1 MSAKKYNTR
10 SQSKKKKNASI
21 QSPVYSSQSYKDALL
36 KYDSYDLYVDNE
48 SANQAKYEA
57 ELDVIISEAK
67 GSCYIECG
75 DGGDCFDEDKFDKI
89 VTELYEKKSFK
100 TIDIEETDTET
111 EEEEE
116 TETEIVSELDN
127 DEYILVKGEMT
138 L

>member
-10 SQSKKKKNASI
+10 SQSKKKNASI
-21 QSPVYSSQSYKDALL
+21 QSPVYSTQSYKDVLL

-57 ELDVIISEAK
+57 ELDEIISEAK

-75 DGGDCFDEDKFDKI
+75 DGGDYFDEDKFDKLA
-89 VTELYEKKSFK
+89 TELYEKKSFK
-100 TIDIEETDTET
+100 TIDIEEIDTET
-111 EEEEE
+111 EEE
-116 TETEIVSELDN
+116 ETEIVSELDN
-127 DEYILVKGEMT
+127 DEYILVEGEMT